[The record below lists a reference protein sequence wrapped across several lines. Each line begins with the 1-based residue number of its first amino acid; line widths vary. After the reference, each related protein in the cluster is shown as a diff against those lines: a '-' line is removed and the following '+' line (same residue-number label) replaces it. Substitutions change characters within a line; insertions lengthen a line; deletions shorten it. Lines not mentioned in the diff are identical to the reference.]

1 MKVTPDKLYT
11 GRRIRRFINACQR
24 KGVCWAIFSD
34 LHGVWFP
41 TITHEWYDKDPN
53 SVTEREFRKLVMEFD
68 ASLRHYE
75 EIWFYYNPSRFH
87 EIYRKL
93 VSETRLKHRLKLF
106 THIAE
111 IV

>member
-1 MKVTPDKLYT
+1 
-11 GRRIRRFINACQR
+11 
-24 KGVCWAIFSD
+24 
-34 LHGVWFP
+34 
-41 TITHEWYDKDPN
+41 
-53 SVTEREFRKLVMEFD
+53 MEFD